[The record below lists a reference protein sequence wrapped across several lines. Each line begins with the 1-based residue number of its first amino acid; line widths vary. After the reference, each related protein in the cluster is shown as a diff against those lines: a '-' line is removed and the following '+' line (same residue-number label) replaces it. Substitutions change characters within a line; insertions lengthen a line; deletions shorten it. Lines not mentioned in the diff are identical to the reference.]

1 MRLMRRL
8 WREQGRHLAVL
19 GLFVALTLVIT
30 CPLPLQMGQVLAGGD
45 IDDYINPWADWWT
58 HHVLTTPGESLY
70 YTDYL
75 FYPDGV
81 NLVFHSFSHVNT
93 AISLALQPWAGQ
105 PAAYNATILLAY
117 LLSAFGMYLLVEY
130 LTTSPVA
137 GIVSGIVF
145 AFNPYHIF
153 ESIHPVLVSTQW
165 IPLSLLFLIRW
176 LRERKRRYLIL
187 STLFFLLNAL
197 TSWHLMTIF
206 SLWLVVFAAYYLV
219 FESQWIQNRSEGIV
233 KSPLLAWIW
242 RSRPSEIGPTES
254 CPSFRRRLG
263 GLAAFAL
270 LAGLL
275 VLPFLW
281 PLLREQLTVSQ
292 SYIAVPLEK
301 GCPMDL
307 RNLVLPPWIE
317 PVKRA
322 GYLGLVTVLLA
333 GIGVWKGKRE
343 ARMWCGSAVIFF
355 LIAIGP
361 HPTIHGETIETITL
375 PWSSVFIPLLRSPF
389 RFQLLV
395 MFGLAG
401 AAGYGCVVV
410 QNWLA
415 RSRWRVLWA
424 VGVLSLLVLD
434 YSHWPF
440 PTVTPAVSPFYE
452 QLALEPGDF
461 AIAPLPSARQTAKHY
476 MYYQT
481 IHGKKIVGGCTS
493 RTPHEAT
500 RFMEEHALIRS
511 LCTMGVI
518 ESDVTDISRQF
529 DRLADVDIRYL
540 VLHKYRASPD
550 LVEQWKTSLSLLP
563 AYEDEHLVAYHTDL
577 EMGRGYS
584 LAYTLTPT
592 LGMLRVHVSPAAE
605 VLQGTFLG
613 LEIHWGAAEPPGRDL
628 AVRVEFVDQAG
639 NVAQVEQMALYPDW
653 PSSQWPPDTIVIGR
667 YRLRVD
673 AHLPPGKYDVQVG
686 AVDLLTDE
694 PVGDPVALATLEVT
708 PVARTYELPTPEFR
722 AEGCFGDRLCV
733 LGYDVDRRDDHLDF
747 TFYWQ
752 AARLMEQD
760 YVISTRLLDPS
771 SGAAVWQNDAVPRDW
786 SYPTTW
792 WDAGEVVSDTRG
804 CDLSGVPPGRYQL
817 AVVVYEPRSGEELTA
832 SSTGQP
838 AGQVL
843 LLGKVDVP

>member
-1 MRLMRRL
+1 MRLARKS
-8 WREQGRHLAVL
+8 WQRHLVVL

-30 CPLPLQMGQVLAGGD
+30 CPLPLRLNRVLAGGD
-45 IDDYINPWADWWT
+45 IDDYINPWVDWWT

-81 NLVFHSFSHVNT
+81 SLVFHSFSHVNT
-93 AISLALQPWAGQ
+93 AISLVLQPWIGQ
-105 PAAYNATILLAY
+105 PAAYNVTILLAY

-130 LTTSPVA
+130 LTASPVA

-165 IPLSLLFLIRW
+165 IPLSLLFLVRW
-176 LRERKRRYLIL
+176 LRERKWRYLML
-187 STLFFLLNAL
+187 AALFFLLNGL

-206 SLWLVVFAAYYLV
+206 SLWLVVFTAYYLI
-219 FESQWIQNRSEGIV
+219 FGNGESRS
-233 KSPLLAWIW
+233 P
-242 RSRPSEIGPTES
+242 
-254 CPSFRRRLG
+254 FRRRIG
-263 GLAAFAL
+263 GLAAFAP

-292 SYIAVPLEK
+292 SYMAVPLAK

-307 RNLVLPPWIE
+307 RNLILPPWIE
-317 PVKRA
+317 PVERA

-333 GIGVWKGKRE
+333 GIGVWKGGRE
-343 ARMWCGSAVIFF
+343 ARMWGGSAVIFF

-361 HPTIHGETIETITL
+361 HPTIHGETIEAIIL
-375 PWSSVFIPLLRSPF
+375 PWSSVFIPLLRSTF

-415 RSRWRVLWA
+415 RSRWSALWA

-461 AIAPLPSARQTAKHY
+461 AIAPLPSARQTAKYY

-481 IHGKKIVGGCTS
+481 IHGKKIVGGCVS

-511 LCTMGVI
+511 LCTMGVV
-518 ESDVTDISRQF
+518 DGTVTDISRQF
-529 DRLADVDIRYL
+529 DYLADVDIRYL
-540 VLHKYRASPD
+540 VLHKDQASPD
-550 LVEQWKTSLSLLP
+550 LVEQWKESLSLLP
-563 AYEDEHLVAYHTDL
+563 TYEDEHLVAYHTDL
-577 EMGRGYS
+577 EVGRDYS
-584 LAYTLTPT
+584 LAYPLTPA
-592 LGMLRVHVSPAAE
+592 LGLLRVRVSPADK

-613 LEIHWGAAEPPGRDL
+613 LEIYWAAAEPPGRDL
-628 AVRVEFVDQAG
+628 AVRVEFVDRAG
-639 NVAQVEQMALYPDW
+639 NVAQVERMALYPDW
-653 PSSQWPPDTIVIGR
+653 PSSQWSPDTIVIGR

-673 AHLPPGKYDVQVG
+673 AHLPPGEYDVRVG
-686 AVDLLTDE
+686 AADVLTGEPAGDLAT
-694 PVGDPVALATLEVT
+694 VATLEVA
-708 PVARTYELPTPEFR
+708 PVARTYEQPTPQFR
-722 AEGCFGDRLCV
+722 AEGCFGERLCV
-733 LGYDVDRRDDHLDF
+733 LGYDVGPREF
-747 TFYWQ
+747 VFYWQ
-752 AARLMEQD
+752 ATRLMEQD
-760 YVISTRLLDPS
+760 YAMSTRLVDPA
-771 SGAAVWQNDAVPRDW
+771 SGAVVWQNDAAPRDW

-792 WDAGEVVSDTRG
+792 WDVGEVVSDTVA
-804 CDLSGVPPGRYQL
+804 CDLSGVPAGRYQL
-817 AVVVYEPRSGEELTA
+817 AVVVYDPISGEVLTA
-832 SSTGQP
+832 SEFGQP